1 MMFLAMPDGNLIWN
15 NWRPSMLIG
24 IGLVCLTA
32 CGTLPVAKVDN
43 HLKAETWSPPS
54 ASTKPAIPAPIRHLP
69 LPPPPQAQAEEIR
82 YSITVND
89 VPVHELLFA
98 ISRDTHVNIDI
109 HPGIEGRVTLN
120 AIDQS
125 LKQILTRI
133 ARQIDMRWEMEGPN
147 IAVRKDTPYLK
158 NYKIDYVNMARE
170 TTSTIS
176 VATQVA
182 SPGQGAQSGG
192 SGAGSSASGSTNG
205 ANNSTL
211 QVKSLVK
218 NNFWE
223 DLAKNIKDILIE
235 EDKQVVRSI
244 NRNNSSARLFQD
256 SQNQVSAAGDGA
268 ANAGQSTAKGG
279 ATAGA
284 SGNQQLQAQGSTNAQ
299 VAAQGDSQRIDVVE
313 ANPVIANPES
323 GVINVRATSRQH
335 EKIAEFLA
343 RVMEAARRQVLIE
356 ATVVEV
362 LLSDNYQS
370 GVDWSALGI
379 QGMGYSFSQ
388 NFTGGRLGEGL
399 PAFTMKYS
407 NPNAAAGGSIASTLK
422 LLNSFG
428 TTRVLSSP
436 KIMALNNQTA
446 ILKVVDNRVYFTI
459 KANTVTSQTGP
470 AVTTYETVQNV
481 VPVGFLMN
489 VTPHVTD
496 ENAVVLNIRPTV
508 SRILGYVDDPNPD
521 LARAKVISRIPEIQ
535 TRELE
540 SVMKVSSGQIAVL
553 GGLMQDSFESGRDGL
568 PILSRIPLLG
578 DGVSYRNDTG
588 RKSELV
594 VFIRP
599 LVLREANVNTDLA
612 EYKKYLPDAQFFR
625 DPSPS
630 FDPQT
635 GRLNEQAPLAEPL
648 TGKP

>member
-1 MMFLAMPDGNLIWN
+1 MPDGNMIWN
-15 NWRPSMLIG
+15 TGRPSMLMG
-24 IGLVCLTA
+24 IALACLTA

-43 HLKAETWSPPS
+43 HLKAETRQTPS
-54 ASTKPAIPAPIRHLP
+54 ASPKPAIPAPIRHLP
-69 LPPPPQAQAEEIR
+69 LPPPPQMQAEEIR

-133 ARQIDMRWEMEGPN
+133 ARQVDMRWEMEGPN
-147 IAVRKDTPYLK
+147 IAVRRDAPYLK

-182 SPGQGAQSGG
+182 SPGQGAQSSGGTG
-192 SGAGSSASGSTNG
+192 SGTGGSTNG

-244 NRNNSSARLFQD
+244 NRNNLSARLVQD
-256 SQNQVSAAGDGA
+256 SQNQVSAAGDGTA
-268 ANAGQSTAKGG
+268 SAGQSAAKGG
-279 ATAGA
+279 ATAAA
-284 SGNQQLQAQGSTNAQ
+284 SGNQQLQTQGSTNAQ

-379 QGMGYSFSQ
+379 QGLGYSFSQ
-388 NFTGGRLGEGL
+388 NFTGARLGEGL
-399 PAFTMKYS
+399 PAFTMQYS

-489 VTPHVTD
+489 VTPQVTD

-553 GGLMQDSFESGRDGL
+553 GGLMQDSFESSRDGL

-599 LVLREANVNTDLA
+599 LVLREASVNTDLA

-630 FDPQT
+630 FDLQT
-635 GRLNEQAPLAEPL
+635 GRLNEQTSPAEPL